1 MLRVLILEDNP
12 ADAELMERELRKA
25 NFFFQAKRVETE
37 AAFAAAVRDF
47 APDLILSDYSLQG
60 FDGTT
65 ALGLA
70 RELAGSVPFIVVT
83 GSLDEETAADCIK
96 SGAADYVLKDRI
108 VRLGPA
114 VRSALEQK
122 RAREAKEL
130 AEEKLRRSEELFRRM
145 VETAG
150 EGIWMLNGDGVTTF
164 ANQRMA
170 DMLGHPAA
178 QLTGRPVFDFLEEP
192 ERQLLL
198 SKLAGL
204 RRDVTERY
212 DLKFRRRDG
221 GDLWALVSATPSCDG
236 DAFGALLMVTDITDR
251 KRFERDLAEQAAR
264 LARSNEE
271 LDEFAHA
278 AAHDLQEPLRTVA
291 GFVGRLASRYAGRL
305 DADAHRC
312 IELAVEGV
320 NRMREQI
327 QDLLTYAKAVSEA
340 DLPAVES
347 ELAFRRAVENLQAAI
362 QETGARVTADPL
374 PRVRVNLSQLCRV
387 FLNLIGNAIKFHGAE
402 APSVH
407 VGARSQGG
415 EWVFWVRDNGIGI
428 DPLYAAQVFSMFRR
442 LHPRA
447 AYPGTGMGLA
457 ICRKI
462 VENHGG
468 RIWVES
474 EAGNGSV
481 FYFTL
486 PQDPAPAAAG

>member
-178 QLTGRPVFDFLEEP
+178 QLTGRPVFDFL
-192 ERQLLL
+192 
-198 SKLAGL
+198 
-204 RRDVTERY
+204 
-212 DLKFRRRDG
+212 
-221 GDLWALVSATPSCDG
+221 
-236 DAFGALLMVTDITDR
+236 
-251 KRFERDLAEQAAR
+251 
-264 LARSNEE
+264 
-271 LDEFAHA
+271 
-278 AAHDLQEPLRTVA
+278 
-291 GFVGRLASRYAGRL
+291 
-305 DADAHRC
+305 
-312 IELAVEGV
+312 
-320 NRMREQI
+320 
-327 QDLLTYAKAVSEA
+327 
-340 DLPAVES
+340 
-347 ELAFRRAVENLQAAI
+347 
-362 QETGARVTADPL
+362 
-374 PRVRVNLSQLCRV
+374 
-387 FLNLIGNAIKFHGAE
+387 
-402 APSVH
+402 
-407 VGARSQGG
+407 
-415 EWVFWVRDNGIGI
+415 
-428 DPLYAAQVFSMFRR
+428 
-442 LHPRA
+442 
-447 AYPGTGMGLA
+447 
-457 ICRKI
+457 
-462 VENHGG
+462 
-468 RIWVES
+468 
-474 EAGNGSV
+474 
-481 FYFTL
+481 
-486 PQDPAPAAAG
+486 